1 MQPKSRKGPS
11 WADAPE
17 APEDASI
24 LTKKGG
30 RQSKPD
36 EEKSQPVEEEPP
48 EGLSDMEWMRRRMR
62 QDVEAAVPEKA
73 FEQSDDEDMGV
84 EDAPVPEQ
92 KEEERPDPT
101 KETILQTAR
110 LFVRN
115 LAFACTEDELRELFQ
130 PFGEISQVR
139 CRYLFSFHPS
149 WFVWRGQLRDEIK
162 NRDNR
167 LERMLIY
174 SGNT

>member
-17 APEDASI
+17 APEDAA
-24 LTKKGG
+24 T
-30 RQSKPD
+30 QSKKSD
-36 EEKSQPVEEEPP
+36 HQAKSDVEKSQPVEEEQP
-48 EGLSDMEWMRRRMR
+48 EGLSDMEWLRMR
-62 QDVEAAVPEKA
+62 MKQDVEPATPEKV
-73 FEQSDDEDMGV
+73 FEQSDDEEMDA

-92 KEEERPDPT
+92 KEEERSDPT

-115 LAFACTEDELRELFQ
+115 LAFACTEDELRELFR

-139 CRYLFSFHPS
+139 HYVSLSCLRLFVFSVATAPS
-149 WFVWRGQLRDEIK
+149 G
-162 NRDNR
+162 
-167 LERMLIY
+167 
-174 SGNT
+174 